1 MWIVQG
7 LNEVVTSRRKIGTSV
22 LETNAVYNCLYAIL
36 SHNCK
41 LSIYLDEREATDI
54 CLTK

>member
-41 LSIYLDEREATDI
+41 LSIYLDEREVTDI